1 VQVSLPVTTTS
12 SVQVKLPPTEGVRI
26 SLPATPASS
35 VEVRLPP
42 QAPTDTLKK

>member
-1 VQVSLPVTTTS
+1 VQVSLPQT
-12 SVQVKLPPTEGVRI
+12 QGVRV

-42 QAPTDTLKK
+42 QTTPDTLKK